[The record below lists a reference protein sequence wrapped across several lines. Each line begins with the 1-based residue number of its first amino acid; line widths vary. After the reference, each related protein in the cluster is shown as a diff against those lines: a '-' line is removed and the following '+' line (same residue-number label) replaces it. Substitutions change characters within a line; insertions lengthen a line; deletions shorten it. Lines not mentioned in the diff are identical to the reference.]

1 MGQPCRSIKRR
12 GFAAGDFG
20 TPVAVLSLRKKGAPD
35 MEPLAANQQHP
46 DALARQRMLER
57 VIQQAERSNNPRGT
71 DSSAHEQ
78 GAVMRPA
85 AATPVGSK
93 S

>member
-1 MGQPCRSIKRR
+1 
-12 GFAAGDFG
+12 
-20 TPVAVLSLRKKGAPD
+20 

-57 VIQQAERSNNPRGT
+57 VIHKAEISTNPRGA

-85 AATPVGSK
+85 AATPGGSNT
-93 S
+93 